1 METVEEVSQFNL
13 TEFKKEDYLVKVEME
28 DQPEIFA
35 GITEVIAPQTETG
48 KVSFKL
54 DRKDYTTSQAG
65 QTIEG
70 AVVEFGTKSNDKVST
85 KYITMQSLIDQMK
98 ANPGGTYTL
107 EHDID
112 ASMVQGDDY
121 LVPTFSG
128 TFNGNGYKIKGLT
141 TTLFG
146 TVSGGK
152 VQNVKLE
159 NVSITKVN
167 SYKDA
172 GGGTIANK
180 AQKDAVI
187 ENVHVSGSLK
197 STNSRELLGGL
208 VGRMDYAKVS
218 KCSAN
223 LEITGSFNTTGGLIG
238 QMSNQNEGPNIVE
251 NSYAVGSIRG
261 NRTNGALGGLI
272 GWHNCKTNFSVT
284 NCYAAINMEL
294 TGTNRQPGGFIGYIG
309 EADATGVLKSN
320 VSYSTGNAG
329 YKFDGSTETIKYTTA
344 QIENLYSLR
353 ESRLKRESSRTG
365 NTNLTQITDVT
376 VDKLS
381 QKEFYTNMGW
391 SEDVWDFAPLKEGK
405 TPILRN
411 NDSNMT
417 TMLQTKEIASAADLK
432 NIKNDLSG
440 VYVLTTDIDISES
453 ASGTAV
459 IPGIFKGTLKGNG
472 HQIIGQKI
480 PLFDTLDGATI
491 ENVKLVQGEIN
502 QKGTDKVAALAKT
515 SQADT
520 LIKDVYVRDMSVTG
534 QSNVAGLVAS
544 MNKTTVE
551 ECSVNATVN
560 GKRAG
565 GFAAEILGDSVVKNS
580 YARRTADKET
590 FAATEGDL
598 QGGFAAVIKKSEL
611 INNFSELTLSQ
622 KAEEKPEEIPKK
634 SSEKAAKTACMVG
647 NFVAESGVGSEAVT
661 KAEHNI
667 SFGPKEYSFAG
678 NSTAENVLTNYTEN
692 YEYTGSVS
700 NDEGTQTPEHTGK
713 IDKATAAQITNK
725 TFYIDT
731 LKWDE
736 KIWYL
741 DDVAGG
747 KRPRLKAEGDV
758 YGAEEEDTSKGEG
771 SEGDSNNAPS
781 EEVVYIQAPVQD
793 EETEEPQMA
802 GETPTEVISFIA
814 QKNAE
819 EIAAMDSLESVKDY
833 QADRKLIY
841 ENLRLFMPF
850 YTYEQIVKDG
860 NKVDPSHVLNKKTV
874 LAVYPMDDRGNRI
887 VALSDK
893 TVQDIKKIRIQFTDE
908 TTPLIYNITYI
919 DTNSTW
925 RTIGAAELENMNL
938 KTLDDLWDNQLTIR
952 PGHRFD
958 LRSMNDVGVNNLGA
972 YQIDRVCYASWYVP
986 YVDGGTPN
994 AQTFRR
1000 NGYELGGLYGYSDGL
1015 VEYLSNRTQTGDLAY
1030 FKKKMQDENFS
1041 FETYRKNKNKEI
1053 EEKIKKQK
1061 EQGNAYFDE
1070 EALIEYLKQNMI
1082 NYGNGINSGVSTG
1095 NNTLNNIKESRE
1107 NVFRYLQRITD
1118 EFRSPVYAD
1127 TAESRH
1133 AVTISTGQEL
1143 IEKIN
1148 ENPNGFYVLE
1158 KDISMA
1164 DINLTGEVY
1173 IDKTFI
1179 GKLQGNGHKITDAQ
1193 GPLFAKIANSYV
1205 SDLTIVNKE
1214 GETKD
1219 WFGKTKQY
1227 TIIVNEQKKETV
1239 QEIKTL
1245 EELKTVGQNKYTKYV
1260 LKNDIDASS
1269 VTTETAVV
1277 KGIFKGEF
1285 DGGGFTIKGL
1295 KKPLFEKVQEG
1306 TVRNLKIEN
1315 AEINSTEESSKN
1327 AVITKES
1334 NHAVFE
1340 SLNLADIKVSGVSYN
1355 AVVTGYDY
1363 TSSVFSKIQ
1372 IRNAQITGTKNY
1384 NAVLA
1389 GRASGSQIQ
1398 DVSVIGSSV
1407 ALSGTDCGG
1416 FIGEGKNV
1424 TISRVYSDA
1433 DMTVNTYTDDKNRT
1447 QSAGFIGNLTGKSSV
1462 EYVFAAGK
1470 VDNKTSEQLYNFIGA
1485 PDALK
1490 TMVKN
1495 SFVIQ
1500 NAGGVSNITDGVG
1513 QEILREVT
1521 SQEAATSDFYKTS
1534 MTLNEE
1540 TWNLSLVP
1548 MKGYPELK
1556 GMEKREVI
1564 SVKTAEDFMKMKD
1577 FPTQEYRLKADI
1589 DLSGTE
1595 QTGSVIPEFSGVLDG
1610 ENHKITG
1617 LKAPLFGQLS
1627 GTVSNVAIDAGAIE
1641 IGNSV
1646 DTTVGIF
1653 ANTMT
1658 NATVEKVMIANGS
1671 ISSTAGKAAGF
1682 AGTVTDSTVKN
1693 IFIQGRVNA
1702 VSTAS
1707 GFAETSHHSV
1717 MENIYANIDVNG
1729 ADGAGFL
1736 VNSTGENSYKN
1747 ICSIGNVAENMYKLA
1762 KTDITFTNAY
1772 ELSAADGISSAAE
1785 ANGVKTIGKEVWTKA
1800 FYTETLKLDISVWD
1814 VENAETN
1821 GYPLLK
1827 EFNVNL
1833 SPMTVE
1839 IQKPQDIR
1847 KLNKLPEGRFT
1858 ITADLDFTEYG
1869 AAEITENIAE
1879 NSIENNADI
1888 NAADSVE
1895 NSAENHAEETA
1906 QAGTCLVTETFTGS
1920 INGGGHKVSGMKSAM
1935 FKQLSGKV
1943 ENLEFRNILVDNE
1956 TAGANVLAETTQ
1968 SANVKNVH
1976 FNGITL
1982 RGAGYTGM
1990 IGKDTGSTF
1999 SQISV
2004 QNADVTTRADYAG
2017 VFAANAA
2024 GTQIFDVLITD
2035 TEVATS
2041 NAYVGGFIGNA
2052 ERITAQKVF
2061 ADAEL
2066 DIPYTVS
2073 PQNTAAFIGQASED
2087 SKIQYSTAAGGV
2099 YPEDPSSTR
2108 YKLTHMDNSSNLNE
2122 LKAFTNCFINT
2133 DTPGYDSIANDP
2145 KGVTHEAL
2153 CGTEFYTN
2161 EMGLSQD
2168 VWDLSDVAGTGTP
2181 SLKTMPEEDVRAPET
2196 APTPEEEIP
2205 MQETAPEGYTEI
2217 RTAEELLAIRDSSD
2231 KYILMSSISLYDA
2244 EPQDGSFLG
2253 NFKGEL
2259 NGNGLTIREV
2269 YGAPLF
2275 NTLSGKVENLKL
2287 TDVKVEAWSQNQGA
2301 NAFAKT
2307 LSGATVSKVA
2317 LKNILVAGGNNTGAL
2332 AGTAQNS
2339 TVSEVWA
2346 EGLNVNPY
2354 GPIHGQ
2360 NDAMVGGLIA
2370 DLKGGCHISDC
2381 YVGGE
2386 ITVNGETQGGVFG
2399 YNSNMDNGPENT
2411 VKQVVSNMKTKAISG
2426 QTDGAGFIGMIG
2438 YDYSWS
2444 TWMKNS
2450 IAIGEAGV
2458 SSDHG
2463 SVGQAYRFATK
2474 GNSESPI
2481 RFGLQNCYEA
2491 NVSGRSSVVSGY
2503 LDETGRYKET
2513 SFYQD
2518 TLKFDSSKWNFTS
2531 VEKKGHPTLSWVA
2544 DAEPLPP
2551 LPEGSAVTTHKQLK
2565 TEVPQ
2570 GYTAIRTPADFMKI
2584 AENPSGKYILMNNIS
2599 LEQVKL
2605 AEGQTSYIMKR
2616 FEGELDGNN
2625 QVIHGLRAS
2634 LFDSISGTSSK
2645 KAVVKNLRVQNVFV
2659 NAGYKDI
2666 FDWQGKPVLAEANGL
2681 AREVSNGRLETI
2693 YMNCVKLNGGGNT
2706 GALGGLVNE
2715 TYIGKVWLEGIDINS
2730 GLSEEELGRFNLV
2743 GGAVGSLSGYNSK
2756 FEDSYVEGKIIM
2768 DNNQQGGVAGQVK
2781 AAVVRNVISNVEARS
2796 NKPDSWT
2803 EKSGFVGDVNTSLQ
2817 YDNRWYLDRCI
2828 SIGNSGNNYKFL
2840 GKDLKAVTKNN
2851 LNLCYEVTGK
2861 TGRSN
2866 VTDAT
2871 SQSGTLL
2878 TIDNINNVELYRD
2891 TLSFNDNTAQADP
2904 NAWDFSSV
2912 AEKGYPTLTWLL
2924 TYDGAAA
2931 TMVEQTPV
2939 QDQEQEATQDENL
2952 AEPEVNLPDQ
2962 DEYLKED

>member
-1 METVEEVSQFNL
+1 MNQKRKRLGLWILFLAALLLTQFTVPVKASEPQIQDVNIQMVGGQIRTIDPMGLRMVACIKKSYIQELEKSGATVSYGIVLLPKKYLTEGQALTLDGKYLYNGSVYKPAKVPAVKKFSEDNERIYFTAVLANLPKERYKNDYAARAYAEITRTVIEDDGKKKTTTEVVYSESEIDRQVYRIAEEAVNGTTEAEETKQWLRDNILAPVDTPEELPEEEKKISFRLGKVSGVTLYHKTTSEAGVETVEEVSQFNL

-85 KYITMQSLIDQMK
+85 KYITMQALIDQMK
-98 ANPGGTYTL
+98 ANPSGTYTL

-112 ASMVQGDDY
+112 ASMVQASES

-141 TTLFG
+141 STLFG
-146 TVSGGK
+146 TVSNGK
-152 VQNVKLE
+152 IENVKLE
-159 NVSITKVN
+159 NVSITK
-167 SYKDA
+167 SMSDSFKDA
-172 GGGTIANK
+172 GAGTLANK
-180 AQKDAVI
+180 AASNTVI
-187 ENVHVSGSLK
+187 ENVHVNGSLRNPNTR
-197 STNSRELLGGL
+197 SLLGGL
-208 VGRMDYAKVS
+208 VGRMDHAKIS

-223 LEITGSFNTTGGLIG
+223 VEISGSLNTTGGLVG
-238 QMSNQNEGPNIVE
+238 QMSNNTTGPNIIE
-251 NSYAVGSIRG
+251 NSYAVGTISG
-261 NRTNGALGGLI
+261 TQVNGAVGGLI
-272 GWHNCKTNFSVT
+272 GWHNSRQSGSVT
-284 NCYAAINMEL
+284 NCYAAVTVKITKSGNVKD
-294 TGTNRQPGGFIGYIG
+294 PGGLIGYIG
-309 EADATGVLKSN
+309 NSDSTGIIKSN
-320 VSYSTGNAG
+320 VSFSTGTSG
-329 YKFDGSTETIKYTTA
+329 YKFDGSTENTKYTSA
-344 QIENLYSLR
+344 QTEKLYSLR
-353 ESRLKRESSRTG
+353 ESSLKRESSRTG

-405 TPILRN
+405 TPIL
-411 NDSNMT
+411 
-417 TMLQTKEIASAADLK
+417 
-432 NIKNDLSG
+432 
-440 VYVLTTDIDISES
+440 
-453 ASGTAV
+453 
-459 IPGIFKGTLKGNG
+459 
-472 HQIIGQKI
+472 
-480 PLFDTLDGATI
+480 
-491 ENVKLVQGEIN
+491 
-502 QKGTDKVAALAKT
+502 
-515 SQADT
+515 
-520 LIKDVYVRDMSVTG
+520 
-534 QSNVAGLVAS
+534 
-544 MNKTTVE
+544 
-551 ECSVNATVN
+551 
-560 GKRAG
+560 
-565 GFAAEILGDSVVKNS
+565 
-580 YARRTADKET
+580 
-590 FAATEGDL
+590 
-598 QGGFAAVIKKSEL
+598 
-611 INNFSELTLSQ
+611 
-622 KAEEKPEEIPKK
+622 
-634 SSEKAAKTACMVG
+634 
-647 NFVAESGVGSEAVT
+647 
-661 KAEHNI
+661 
-667 SFGPKEYSFAG
+667 
-678 NSTAENVLTNYTEN
+678 
-692 YEYTGSVS
+692 
-700 NDEGTQTPEHTGK
+700 
-713 IDKATAAQITNK
+713 
-725 TFYIDT
+725 
-731 LKWDE
+731 
-736 KIWYL
+736 
-741 DDVAGG
+741 
-747 KRPRLKAEGDV
+747 
-758 YGAEEEDTSKGEG
+758 
-771 SEGDSNNAPS
+771 
-781 EEVVYIQAPVQD
+781 
-793 EETEEPQMA
+793 
-802 GETPTEVISFIA
+802 
-814 QKNAE
+814 
-819 EIAAMDSLESVKDY
+819 
-833 QADRKLIY
+833 
-841 ENLRLFMPF
+841 
-850 YTYEQIVKDG
+850 
-860 NKVDPSHVLNKKTV
+860 
-874 LAVYPMDDRGNRI
+874 
-887 VALSDK
+887 
-893 TVQDIKKIRIQFTDE
+893 
-908 TTPLIYNITYI
+908 
-919 DTNSTW
+919 
-925 RTIGAAELENMNL
+925 
-938 KTLDDLWDNQLTIR
+938 
-952 PGHRFD
+952 
-958 LRSMNDVGVNNLGA
+958 
-972 YQIDRVCYASWYVP
+972 
-986 YVDGGTPN
+986 
-994 AQTFRR
+994 
-1000 NGYELGGLYGYSDGL
+1000 
-1015 VEYLSNRTQTGDLAY
+1015 
-1030 FKKKMQDENFS
+1030 
-1041 FETYRKNKNKEI
+1041 
-1053 EEKIKKQK
+1053 
-1061 EQGNAYFDE
+1061 
-1070 EALIEYLKQNMI
+1070 
-1082 NYGNGINSGVSTG
+1082 
-1095 NNTLNNIKESRE
+1095 
-1107 NVFRYLQRITD
+1107 
-1118 EFRSPVYAD
+1118 
-1127 TAESRH
+1127 
-1133 AVTISTGQEL
+1133 
-1143 IEKIN
+1143 
-1148 ENPNGFYVLE
+1148 
-1158 KDISMA
+1158 
-1164 DINLTGEVY
+1164 
-1173 IDKTFI
+1173 
-1179 GKLQGNGHKITDAQ
+1179 
-1193 GPLFAKIANSYV
+1193 
-1205 SDLTIVNKE
+1205 
-1214 GETKD
+1214 
-1219 WFGKTKQY
+1219 
-1227 TIIVNEQKKETV
+1227 

-1245 EELKTVGQNKYTKYV
+1245 EELQTVGQNKYTKYV
-1260 LKNDIDASS
+1260 LKNDIDASTA
-1269 VTTETAVV
+1269 TTGKAVAEGV
-1277 KGIFKGEF
+1277 FKGEF

-1398 DVSVIGSSV
+1398 DVAVIGSSV

-1470 VDNKTSEQLYNFIGA
+1470 VDNKTSEQLYNFIGT

-1513 QEILREVT
+1513 QEILREAT

-1641 IGNSV
+1641 IGNNV

-1693 IFIQGRVNA
+1693 IFIQGIVNA

-1717 MENIYANIDVNG
+1717 MENIYVNIDVNG

-1869 AAEITENIAE
+1869 AANITENIAE

-1935 FKQLSGKV
+1935 FKQLSGKI
-1943 ENLEFRNILVDNE
+1943 ENLEFRNVLVDNE

-2066 DIPYTVS
+2066 NIPYTVS
-2073 PQNTAAFIGQASED
+2073 TQNTAAFIGQASED

-2161 EMGLSQD
+2161 EMRLSQD

-2253 NFKGEL
+2253 DFKGEL

-2370 DLKGGCHISDC
+2370 KLKGGCHISDS

-2386 ITVNGETQGGVFG
+2386 ITVNGNTQGGVFG
-2399 YNSNMDNGPENT
+2399 YNSEFEDGATNNT

-2426 QTDGAGFIGMIG
+2426 QTDGAGFIGMVG
-2438 YDYSWS
+2438 YNDVGK
-2444 TWMKNS
+2444 WMENS
-2450 IAIGEAGV
+2450 IAIGEASV
-2458 SSDHG
+2458 NREHG
-2463 SVGQAYRFATK
+2463 SIGEAYRFTSTT
-2474 GNSESPI
+2474 GYSMRE
-2481 RFGLQNCYEA
+2481 GLENCYEA
-2491 NVSGRSSVVSGY
+2491 KVGGKSNISPGD
-2503 LDETGRYKET
+2503 LDETSRYKEK

-2518 TLKFDSSKWNFTS
+2518 TLKFDSSKWSFTS
-2531 VEKKGHPTLSWVA
+2531 VEQKGHPTLSWIA
-2544 DAEPLPP
+2544 GAEPLPP

-2659 NAGYKDI
+2659 NAGYKDQWGNI
-2666 FDWQGKPVLAEANGL
+2666 VRAEANGL

-2693 YMNCVKLNGGGNT
+2693 YMNCVNLNGGSNT
-2706 GALGGLVNE
+2706 AALAGMADK
-2715 TYIGKVWLEGIDINS
+2715 TYIGKVWLEEVDINS
-2730 GLSEEELGRFNLV
+2730 GVSAEELGKFYYV
-2743 GGAVGSLSGYNSK
+2743 GGVIGRLTDSTSK
-2756 FEDSYVEGKIIM
+2756 FEDSYAEGKIIM
-2768 DNNQQGGVAGQVK
+2768 DSGQQGGVIGELQSAT
-2781 AAVVRNVISNVEARS
+2781 VRNVISNMEA
-2796 NKPDSWT
+2796 
-2803 EKSGFVGDVNTSLQ
+2803 SGNPLQPWMKKGGFLGDVALYGQN
-2817 YDNRWYLDRCI
+2817 NNKWKLDRCI
-2828 SIGNSGNNYKFL
+2828 SIGNAGNNYKFL
-2840 GKDLKAVTKNN
+2840 GKDISADTTTN
-2851 LNLCYEVTGK
+2851 LNTCYEFLGATGVT
-2861 TGRSN
+2861 S

-2871 SQSGTLL
+2871 IEKGILL
-2878 TIDNINNVELYRD
+2878 ATDNIKDITLYQD
-2891 TLSFNDNTAQADP
+2891 TLSFNDDTDGADST
-2904 NAWDFSSV
+2904 AWDFSSV

-2939 QDQEQEATQDENL
+2939 QDQEQEAAQDENL

>member
-1 METVEEVSQFNL
+1 MKNT
-13 TEFKKEDYLVKVEME
+13 TIFKRLLGYLKAYRLRLFFVLLS
-28 DQPEIFA
+28 A
-35 GITEVIAPQTETG
+35 VISTAFMVLAPFLVG
-48 KVSFKL
+48 KV
-54 DRKDYTTSQAG
+54 
-65 QTIEG
+65 
-70 AVVEFGTKSNDKVST
+70 
-85 KYITMQSLIDQMK
+85 
-98 ANPGGTYTL
+98 
-107 EHDID
+107 
-112 ASMVQGDDY
+112 
-121 LVPTFSG
+121 
-128 TFNGNGYKIKGLT
+128 T
-141 TTLFG
+141 TTLFA
-146 TVSGGK
+146 SIADK
-152 VQNVKLE
+152 VF
-159 NVSITKVN
+159 
-167 SYKDA
+167 Y
-172 GGGTIANK
+172 
-180 AQKDAVI
+180 
-187 ENVHVSGSLK
+187 
-197 STNSRELLGGL
+197 
-208 VGRMDYAKVS
+208 
-218 KCSAN
+218 
-223 LEITGSFNTTGGLIG
+223 
-238 QMSNQNEGPNIVE
+238 
-251 NSYAVGSIRG
+251 
-261 NRTNGALGGLI
+261 
-272 GWHNCKTNFSVT
+272 W
-284 NCYAAINMEL
+284 
-294 TGTNRQPGGFIGYIG
+294 
-309 EADATGVLKSN
+309 
-320 VSYSTGNAG
+320 
-329 YKFDGSTETIKYTTA
+329 ETIIWLLAALVALYFVSQLFSFLQGFGMAKITA
-344 QIENLYSLR
+344 NVMQTIRR
-353 ESRLKRESSRTG
+353 EIDEKMHRLKL
-365 NTNLTQITDVT
+365 NYYDVHT
-376 VDKLS
+376 HGDILS
-381 QKEFYTNMGW
+381 
-391 SEDVWDFAPLKEGK
+391 
-405 TPILRN
+405 
-411 NDSNMT
+411 
-417 TMLQTKEIASAADLK
+417 
-432 NIKNDLSG
+432 
-440 VYVLTTDIDISES
+440 
-453 ASGTAV
+453 
-459 IPGIFKGTLKGNG
+459 
-472 HQIIGQKI
+472 
-480 PLFDTLDGATI
+480 
-491 ENVKLVQGEIN
+491 
-502 QKGTDKVAALAKT
+502 
-515 SQADT
+515 
-520 LIKDVYVRDMSVTG
+520 
-534 QSNVAGLVAS
+534 
-544 MNKTTVE
+544 
-551 ECSVNATVN
+551 
-560 GKRAG
+560 
-565 GFAAEILGDSVVKNS
+565 
-580 YARRTADKET
+580 
-590 FAATEGDL
+590 
-598 QGGFAAVIKKSEL
+598 
-611 INNFSELTLSQ
+611 
-622 KAEEKPEEIPKK
+622 
-634 SSEKAAKTACMVG
+634 
-647 NFVAESGVGSEAVT
+647 
-661 KAEHNI
+661 
-667 SFGPKEYSFAG
+667 
-678 NSTAENVLTNYTEN
+678 
-692 YEYTGSVS
+692 
-700 NDEGTQTPEHTGK
+700 
-713 IDKATAAQITNK
+713 
-725 TFYIDT
+725 
-731 LKWDE
+731 
-736 KIWYL
+736 
-741 DDVAGG
+741 
-747 KRPRLKAEGDV
+747 
-758 YGAEEEDTSKGEG
+758 
-771 SEGDSNNAPS
+771 
-781 EEVVYIQAPVQD
+781 
-793 EETEEPQMA
+793 
-802 GETPTEVISFIA
+802 
-814 QKNAE
+814 
-819 EIAAMDSLESVKDY
+819 
-833 QADRKLIY
+833 
-841 ENLRLFMPF
+841 
-850 YTYEQIVKDG
+850 
-860 NKVDPSHVLNKKTV
+860 
-874 LAVYPMDDRGNRI
+874 
-887 VALSDK
+887 
-893 TVQDIKKIRIQFTDE
+893 
-908 TTPLIYNITYI
+908 
-919 DTNSTW
+919 
-925 RTIGAAELENMNL
+925 
-938 KTLDDLWDNQLTIR
+938 
-952 PGHRFD
+952 
-958 LRSMNDVGVNNLGA
+958 
-972 YQIDRVCYASWYVP
+972 
-986 YVDGGTPN
+986 
-994 AQTFRR
+994 
-1000 NGYELGGLYGYSDGL
+1000 
-1015 VEYLSNRTQTGDLAY
+1015 
-1030 FKKKMQDENFS
+1030 
-1041 FETYRKNKNKEI
+1041 
-1053 EEKIKKQK
+1053 
-1061 EQGNAYFDE
+1061 
-1070 EALIEYLKQNMI
+1070 
-1082 NYGNGINSGVSTG
+1082 
-1095 NNTLNNIKESRE
+1095 
-1107 NVFRYLQRITD
+1107 
-1118 EFRSPVYAD
+1118 
-1127 TAESRH
+1127 
-1133 AVTISTGQEL
+1133 
-1143 IEKIN
+1143 
-1148 ENPNGFYVLE
+1148 
-1158 KDISMA
+1158 
-1164 DINLTGEVY
+1164 
-1173 IDKTFI
+1173 
-1179 GKLQGNGHKITDAQ
+1179 
-1193 GPLFAKIANSYV
+1193 
-1205 SDLTIVNKE
+1205 
-1214 GETKD
+1214 
-1219 WFGKTKQY
+1219 
-1227 TIIVNEQKKETV
+1227 
-1239 QEIKTL
+1239 
-1245 EELKTVGQNKYTKYV
+1245 
-1260 LKNDIDASS
+1260 
-1269 VTTETAVV
+1269 
-1277 KGIFKGEF
+1277 
-1285 DGGGFTIKGL
+1285 
-1295 KKPLFEKVQEG
+1295 
-1306 TVRNLKIEN
+1306 
-1315 AEINSTEESSKN
+1315 
-1327 AVITKES
+1327 
-1334 NHAVFE
+1334 
-1340 SLNLADIKVSGVSYN
+1340 
-1355 AVVTGYDY
+1355 
-1363 TSSVFSKIQ
+1363 
-1372 IRNAQITGTKNY
+1372 
-1384 NAVLA
+1384 
-1389 GRASGSQIQ
+1389 
-1398 DVSVIGSSV
+1398 
-1407 ALSGTDCGG
+1407 
-1416 FIGEGKNV
+1416 
-1424 TISRVYSDA
+1424 
-1433 DMTVNTYTDDKNRT
+1433 
-1447 QSAGFIGNLTGKSSV
+1447 
-1462 EYVFAAGK
+1462 
-1470 VDNKTSEQLYNFIGA
+1470 
-1485 PDALK
+1485 
-1490 TMVKN
+1490 
-1495 SFVIQ
+1495 
-1500 NAGGVSNITDGVG
+1500 
-1513 QEILREVT
+1513 VT

-1641 IGNSV
+1641 IGNNV

-1658 NATVEKVMIANGS
+1658 
-1671 ISSTAGKAAGF
+1671 
-1682 AGTVTDSTVKN
+1682 
-1693 IFIQGRVNA
+1693 
-1702 VSTAS
+1702 
-1707 GFAETSHHSV
+1707 
-1717 MENIYANIDVNG
+1717 
-1729 ADGAGFL
+1729 
-1736 VNSTGENSYKN
+1736 
-1747 ICSIGNVAENMYKLA
+1747 
-1762 KTDITFTNAY
+1762 
-1772 ELSAADGISSAAE
+1772 
-1785 ANGVKTIGKEVWTKA
+1785 
-1800 FYTETLKLDISVWD
+1800 
-1814 VENAETN
+1814 
-1821 GYPLLK
+1821 
-1827 EFNVNL
+1827 
-1833 SPMTVE
+1833 
-1839 IQKPQDIR
+1839 
-1847 KLNKLPEGRFT
+1847 
-1858 ITADLDFTEYG
+1858 
-1869 AAEITENIAE
+1869 
-1879 NSIENNADI
+1879 
-1888 NAADSVE
+1888 
-1895 NSAENHAEETA
+1895 
-1906 QAGTCLVTETFTGS
+1906 
-1920 INGGGHKVSGMKSAM
+1920 
-1935 FKQLSGKV
+1935 
-1943 ENLEFRNILVDNE
+1943 
-1956 TAGANVLAETTQ
+1956 
-1968 SANVKNVH
+1968 
-1976 FNGITL
+1976 
-1982 RGAGYTGM
+1982 
-1990 IGKDTGSTF
+1990 
-1999 SQISV
+1999 
-2004 QNADVTTRADYAG
+2004 
-2017 VFAANAA
+2017 
-2024 GTQIFDVLITD
+2024 
-2035 TEVATS
+2035 
-2041 NAYVGGFIGNA
+2041 
-2052 ERITAQKVF
+2052 ITAQKVF

-2066 DIPYTVS
+2066 NIPYTVS
-2073 PQNTAAFIGQASED
+2073 TQNTAAFIGQASED

-2161 EMGLSQD
+2161 EMRLSQD

-2253 NFKGEL
+2253 DFKGEL

-2370 DLKGGCHISDC
+2370 KLKGGCHISDS

-2939 QDQEQEATQDENL
+2939 QDQEQEAAQDENL
-2952 AEPEVNLPDQ
+2952 AEAEVNLPEQ

>member
-1 METVEEVSQFNL
+1 M
-13 TEFKKEDYLVKVEME
+13 
-28 DQPEIFA
+28 
-35 GITEVIAPQTETG
+35 
-48 KVSFKL
+48 
-54 DRKDYTTSQAG
+54 
-65 QTIEG
+65 
-70 AVVEFGTKSNDKVST
+70 
-85 KYITMQSLIDQMK
+85 KYQ
-98 ANPGGTYTL
+98 
-107 EHDID
+107 
-112 ASMVQGDDY
+112 
-121 LVPTFSG
+121 
-128 TFNGNGYKIKGLT
+128 
-141 TTLFG
+141 
-146 TVSGGK
+146 
-152 VQNVKLE
+152 
-159 NVSITKVN
+159 
-167 SYKDA
+167 
-172 GGGTIANK
+172 
-180 AQKDAVI
+180 
-187 ENVHVSGSLK
+187 
-197 STNSRELLGGL
+197 
-208 VGRMDYAKVS
+208 
-218 KCSAN
+218 
-223 LEITGSFNTTGGLIG
+223 
-238 QMSNQNEGPNIVE
+238 
-251 NSYAVGSIRG
+251 
-261 NRTNGALGGLI
+261 
-272 GWHNCKTNFSVT
+272 
-284 NCYAAINMEL
+284 
-294 TGTNRQPGGFIGYIG
+294 
-309 EADATGVLKSN
+309 
-320 VSYSTGNAG
+320 
-329 YKFDGSTETIKYTTA
+329 
-344 QIENLYSLR
+344 
-353 ESRLKRESSRTG
+353 
-365 NTNLTQITDVT
+365 
-376 VDKLS
+376 
-381 QKEFYTNMGW
+381 
-391 SEDVWDFAPLKEGK
+391 
-405 TPILRN
+405 
-411 NDSNMT
+411 
-417 TMLQTKEIASAADLK
+417 
-432 NIKNDLSG
+432 
-440 VYVLTTDIDISES
+440 
-453 ASGTAV
+453 
-459 IPGIFKGTLKGNG
+459 
-472 HQIIGQKI
+472 
-480 PLFDTLDGATI
+480 
-491 ENVKLVQGEIN
+491 
-502 QKGTDKVAALAKT
+502 
-515 SQADT
+515 
-520 LIKDVYVRDMSVTG
+520 
-534 QSNVAGLVAS
+534 
-544 MNKTTVE
+544 
-551 ECSVNATVN
+551 
-560 GKRAG
+560 
-565 GFAAEILGDSVVKNS
+565 
-580 YARRTADKET
+580 
-590 FAATEGDL
+590 
-598 QGGFAAVIKKSEL
+598 
-611 INNFSELTLSQ
+611 
-622 KAEEKPEEIPKK
+622 
-634 SSEKAAKTACMVG
+634 
-647 NFVAESGVGSEAVT
+647 
-661 KAEHNI
+661 
-667 SFGPKEYSFAG
+667 
-678 NSTAENVLTNYTEN
+678 
-692 YEYTGSVS
+692 
-700 NDEGTQTPEHTGK
+700 
-713 IDKATAAQITNK
+713 
-725 TFYIDT
+725 
-731 LKWDE
+731 
-736 KIWYL
+736 
-741 DDVAGG
+741 
-747 KRPRLKAEGDV
+747 
-758 YGAEEEDTSKGEG
+758 
-771 SEGDSNNAPS
+771 
-781 EEVVYIQAPVQD
+781 
-793 EETEEPQMA
+793 
-802 GETPTEVISFIA
+802 
-814 QKNAE
+814 
-819 EIAAMDSLESVKDY
+819 
-833 QADRKLIY
+833 
-841 ENLRLFMPF
+841 
-850 YTYEQIVKDG
+850 
-860 NKVDPSHVLNKKTV
+860 
-874 LAVYPMDDRGNRI
+874 
-887 VALSDK
+887 
-893 TVQDIKKIRIQFTDE
+893 
-908 TTPLIYNITYI
+908 
-919 DTNSTW
+919 
-925 RTIGAAELENMNL
+925 
-938 KTLDDLWDNQLTIR
+938 
-952 PGHRFD
+952 
-958 LRSMNDVGVNNLGA
+958 
-972 YQIDRVCYASWYVP
+972 
-986 YVDGGTPN
+986 
-994 AQTFRR
+994 
-1000 NGYELGGLYGYSDGL
+1000 
-1015 VEYLSNRTQTGDLAY
+1015 
-1030 FKKKMQDENFS
+1030 
-1041 FETYRKNKNKEI
+1041 
-1053 EEKIKKQK
+1053 
-1061 EQGNAYFDE
+1061 
-1070 EALIEYLKQNMI
+1070 
-1082 NYGNGINSGVSTG
+1082 
-1095 NNTLNNIKESRE
+1095 
-1107 NVFRYLQRITD
+1107 
-1118 EFRSPVYAD
+1118 
-1127 TAESRH
+1127 
-1133 AVTISTGQEL
+1133 
-1143 IEKIN
+1143 
-1148 ENPNGFYVLE
+1148 
-1158 KDISMA
+1158 
-1164 DINLTGEVY
+1164 
-1173 IDKTFI
+1173 
-1179 GKLQGNGHKITDAQ
+1179 
-1193 GPLFAKIANSYV
+1193 
-1205 SDLTIVNKE
+1205 
-1214 GETKD
+1214 
-1219 WFGKTKQY
+1219 
-1227 TIIVNEQKKETV
+1227 
-1239 QEIKTL
+1239 
-1245 EELKTVGQNKYTKYV
+1245 
-1260 LKNDIDASS
+1260 
-1269 VTTETAVV
+1269 
-1277 KGIFKGEF
+1277 
-1285 DGGGFTIKGL
+1285 
-1295 KKPLFEKVQEG
+1295 
-1306 TVRNLKIEN
+1306 
-1315 AEINSTEESSKN
+1315 
-1327 AVITKES
+1327 
-1334 NHAVFE
+1334 
-1340 SLNLADIKVSGVSYN
+1340 
-1355 AVVTGYDY
+1355 
-1363 TSSVFSKIQ
+1363 
-1372 IRNAQITGTKNY
+1372 
-1384 NAVLA
+1384 
-1389 GRASGSQIQ
+1389 
-1398 DVSVIGSSV
+1398 
-1407 ALSGTDCGG
+1407 
-1416 FIGEGKNV
+1416 
-1424 TISRVYSDA
+1424 
-1433 DMTVNTYTDDKNRT
+1433 
-1447 QSAGFIGNLTGKSSV
+1447 
-1462 EYVFAAGK
+1462 
-1470 VDNKTSEQLYNFIGA
+1470 
-1485 PDALK
+1485 
-1490 TMVKN
+1490 
-1495 SFVIQ
+1495 
-1500 NAGGVSNITDGVG
+1500 
-1513 QEILREVT
+1513 
-1521 SQEAATSDFYKTS
+1521 
-1534 MTLNEE
+1534 
-1540 TWNLSLVP
+1540 
-1548 MKGYPELK
+1548 
-1556 GMEKREVI
+1556 
-1564 SVKTAEDFMKMKD
+1564 
-1577 FPTQEYRLKADI
+1577 
-1589 DLSGTE
+1589 
-1595 QTGSVIPEFSGVLDG
+1595 
-1610 ENHKITG
+1610 
-1617 LKAPLFGQLS
+1617 
-1627 GTVSNVAIDAGAIE
+1627 
-1641 IGNSV
+1641 
-1646 DTTVGIF
+1646 
-1653 ANTMT
+1653 
-1658 NATVEKVMIANGS
+1658 
-1671 ISSTAGKAAGF
+1671 
-1682 AGTVTDSTVKN
+1682 
-1693 IFIQGRVNA
+1693 
-1702 VSTAS
+1702 
-1707 GFAETSHHSV
+1707 
-1717 MENIYANIDVNG
+1717 
-1729 ADGAGFL
+1729 
-1736 VNSTGENSYKN
+1736 
-1747 ICSIGNVAENMYKLA
+1747 
-1762 KTDITFTNAY
+1762 
-1772 ELSAADGISSAAE
+1772 
-1785 ANGVKTIGKEVWTKA
+1785 
-1800 FYTETLKLDISVWD
+1800 
-1814 VENAETN
+1814 
-1821 GYPLLK
+1821 
-1827 EFNVNL
+1827 
-1833 SPMTVE
+1833 
-1839 IQKPQDIR
+1839 
-1847 KLNKLPEGRFT
+1847 
-1858 ITADLDFTEYG
+1858 
-1869 AAEITENIAE
+1869 
-1879 NSIENNADI
+1879 
-1888 NAADSVE
+1888 
-1895 NSAENHAEETA
+1895 
-1906 QAGTCLVTETFTGS
+1906 
-1920 INGGGHKVSGMKSAM
+1920 
-1935 FKQLSGKV
+1935 
-1943 ENLEFRNILVDNE
+1943 LEFRNILVDNE
-1956 TAGANVLAETTQ
+1956 TAGANVLAETTHN
-1968 SANVKNVH
+1968 ANVKNVH

-2161 EMGLSQD
+2161 EMRLSQD

-2253 NFKGEL
+2253 DFKGEL

-2370 DLKGGCHISDC
+2370 KLKGGCHISDS

-2743 GGAVGSLSGYNSK
+2743 GGAVGSLSGYNSN

-2939 QDQEQEATQDENL
+2939 QDQEQEAAQDENL
-2952 AEPEVNLPDQ
+2952 AEAEVNLPEQ